1 LHHKNR
7 HNGSYDFELLTH
19 NLPELTNYIVQT
31 KFGGLSID
39 FANPKA
45 VKSLNK
51 ALLFTDYGITY
62 WEIPEGY
69 LCPPIPGRADYLHHI
84 SELVP
89 ENQKDITCLDIGV
102 GANCIYPII
111 GVKEYG
117 WNFVGTDIDPKS
129 VETAKKI
136 VNQNNILKEKV
147 EIRLQENKIWVFN
160 GVVKPTEKFDISI
173 CNPPFHLSKSAAD
186 KGTLRKIS
194 HLQQKNTPKLQL
206 NFGGN
211 SNELWCEGGE
221 MAFIEKMIQES
232 SIYRQNIVWFTTLV
246 SKESHL
252 KPIYFLLKKAKVK
265 IQRTFDMQLGNKVSR
280 IVAWQF

>member
-1 LHHKNR
+1 MHHKNR
-7 HNGSYDFELLTH
+7 HIGGYDFELLTH

-31 KFGGLSID
+31 KFGGISID

-69 LCPPIPGRADYLHHI
+69 LCPPIPGRVDYLHHI

-111 GVKEYG
+111 GVKEFG

-129 VETAKKI
+129 IESAKKI
-136 VNQNNILKEKV
+136 VNQNNILKEA
-147 EIRLQENKIWVFN
+147 RLPWTNRRQFCF
-160 GVVKPTEKFDISI
+160 P
-173 CNPPFHLSKSAAD
+173 
-186 KGTLRKIS
+186 
-194 HLQQKNTPKLQL
+194 KNFQ
-206 NFGGN
+206 
-211 SNELWCEGGE
+211 
-221 MAFIEKMIQES
+221 
-232 SIYRQNIVWFTTLV
+232 
-246 SKESHL
+246 
-252 KPIYFLLKKAKVK
+252 
-265 IQRTFDMQLGNKVSR
+265 
-280 IVAWQF
+280 